1 MVTFSMVYH
10 IRAEGDK
17 FVKEKGLAF
26 LSGRNPKNVDPKFRI
41 IDDMIKSLLTVRMRQ
56 WQDISEDHLPPDA
69 GITPRLFVGALLSQ
83 YGTTVSANVE
93 KTAELLLDFDA
104 TLSEAVAAI
113 QNGEAEGE
121 SDEHICKATKEIQLA
136 NKSLVTMTQKL
147 TGIKSTMHFLA
158 ESAQVLVKGITPFH
172 EYIDARLDDWMDTAA
187 PTRLDDQSRRE
198 KQPHSERAM
207 SSQLVPNSH
216 SGTLKQSLKQLD
228 IVKEHLRDKDKL
240 IMVRNN
246 LFQYKQD
253 IKGLLQHIDLNI
265 GMVQY
270 PRAV

>member
-1 MVTFSMVYH
+1 
-10 IRAEGDK
+10 
-17 FVKEKGLAF
+17 
-26 LSGRNPKNVDPKFRI
+26 
-41 IDDMIKSLLTVRMRQ
+41 MRQ
-56 WQDISEDHLPPDA
+56 WQDIAKDHLAPDA

-93 KTAELLLDFDA
+93 KTAKLLLDFD
-104 TLSEAVAAI
+104 TMLSGAVAAI
-113 QNGEAEGE
+113 QKGEAEGE
-121 SDEHICKATKEIQLA
+121 SDEHICEVTKKIQSA
-136 NKSLVTMTQKL
+136 NERLVTMTQKL

-158 ESAQVLVKGITPFH
+158 ESTQVLVKGITPFH
-172 EYIDARLDDWMDTAA
+172 EYIDARLDDWMVPVAL
-187 PTRLDDQSRRE
+187 TRLDDHSIRE
-198 KQPHSERAM
+198 KQPHSETAM
-207 SSQLVPNSH
+207 SSQLVPNPH

-246 LFQYKQD
+246 MFQYKQD
-253 IKGLLQHIDLNI
+253 IKGLQQHIDLNI